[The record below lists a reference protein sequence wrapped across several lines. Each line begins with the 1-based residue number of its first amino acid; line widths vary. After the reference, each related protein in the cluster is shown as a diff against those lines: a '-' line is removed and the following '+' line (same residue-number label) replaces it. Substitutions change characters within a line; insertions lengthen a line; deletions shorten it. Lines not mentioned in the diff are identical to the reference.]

1 MKLILK
7 NKLIYVNDKFYIM
20 KKKLE
25 SSIPK
30 YYQEP
35 LTYESPTLL
44 MLIVGK
50 LSFQNYDSNFR

>member
-7 NKLIYVNDKFYIM
+7 NKLIYVNDKFYIV

-35 LTYESPTLL
+35 LTYESPPCLCLL
-44 MLIVGK
+44 LE
-50 LSFQNYDSNFR
+50 N